1 MAKKVD
7 NRNLVVV
14 DTFDEFANKVDKLDF
29 EVEDIVALVTS
40 LANTFYWLNVESVW
54 GPIGFTW
61 KKTDD
66 YGVFNKTTIPFSVI
80 PKLPDGYRIK
90 SLSNTF
96 NNVSSAYIDLRK
108 SDWRNLTS
116 VNGLCPPG
124 KKMTADLTGAPIEG
138 VITNLIGNNAGE
150 LYVKGDFSRVTE
162 LSGNTFGGYTI
173 YSFKDSSKLIVDDGN
188 KYLNMPYKNPSRNIN
203 GVYYWKGDGPLR
215 LEYTF
220 RIDPTDYVMK
230 NLLLY
235 SRNLQYYITNLDNLG
250 ASLFGSI
257 LYGNNND
264 VMNEPF
270 TEVTIDTRYSRDVD
284 IISIL
289 YNSTNPNVKAY
300 THKLRPLRFVGK
312 LDSINAYNPN
322 LYIVDEFPPYDEE
335 QMSALVS
342 EAPNHMSLIM
352 PYIVFENLVK
362 CPYVIDM
369 AGKNTL
375 RLFKGYDWNGEKYP
389 LIPLTREK
397 IMGLGGVDLEGDG
410 RYYVIDILPKLI
422 NADHEFKFA
431 EFFGASP
438 NCEGGIIAKYKI
450 PSFRAQEFYAN
461 GFYIDNDT
469 VIQFSNKG
477 DWTNYTDSWLGDCS
491 KTHIVL
497 FPDDN
502 GRIHFTGAGIFPFHW
517 TNNMVMNYIEV
528 ETRDS
533 VILKSSTINTV
544 YEIML
549 TQSNNYTGHI
559 IKHPVII
566 TNSSF
571 SAPKSK
577 IIIESD
583 FVFIY
588 ASNISFVNYNDSNPD
603 WRTSMEDIRKFIA
616 GIQVNDTNKKYNL
629 TLKSNYY
636 NQLTEEEKNHIIN
649 DLNYVLVNQI

>member
-7 NRNLVVV
+7 NRNLVVCE
-14 DTFDEFANKVDKLDF
+14 TFDDFANRVDDIDF
-29 EVEDIVALVTS
+29 SIEDIVSLVTS
-40 LANTFYWLNVESVW
+40 LANVFYWLNVESVW
-54 GPIGFTW
+54 GSIGFTW
-61 KKTDD
+61 KKVDD
-66 YGVFNKTTIPFSVI
+66 YGVFNKTTVPFSII

-96 NNVSSAYIDLRK
+96 NNVSSAHIDLRK

-138 VITNLIGNNAGE
+138 IITNLIGGNAGE
-150 LYVKGDFSRVTE
+150 LYVKGDFSGVTE
-162 LSGNTFGGYTI
+162 LSGNTFGDYYNDNFEG
-173 YSFKDSSKLIVDDGN
+173 SSKLIVDDDN
-188 KYLNMPYKNPSRNIN
+188 KYLDMPYKNPWRNIK

-215 LEYTF
+215 LEYAF
-220 RIDPTDYVMK
+220 RIDPADYMMG
-230 NLLLY
+230 NLPLY
-235 SRNLQYYITNLDNLG
+235 SRNLQYHITNLDNLG
-250 ASLFGSI
+250 AFLFYSI
-257 LYGNNND
+257 QYGNSND
-264 VMNEPF
+264 VMSEPF

-289 YNSTNPNVKAY
+289 YKISNFRFFRYA
-300 THKLRPLRFVGK
+300 HKLRPLKFAGE

-342 EAPNHMSLIM
+342 EAPDDMSLIM
-352 PYIVFENLVK
+352 PFIVFENLVK

-375 RLFKGYDWNGEKYP
+375 RLFKGYEWSNEKYP
-389 LIPLTREK
+389 LVPLTREK
-397 IMGLGGVDLEGDG
+397 IIEMGGVDLAGDG
-410 RYYVIDILPKLI
+410 KYYMIDILPELV
-422 NADHEFKFA
+422 NADHEFRYA

-438 NCEGGIIAKYKI
+438 NCEGGIQAKYKI
-450 PSFRAQEFYAN
+450 PSFRAQKFYAN
-461 GFYIDNDT
+461 GFCIDDDT
-469 VIQFSNKG
+469 VIQFSTRG
-477 DWTNYTDSWLGDCS
+477 AWTNYTDSWLTDCS

-502 GRIHFTGAGIFPFHW
+502 GRIDFTGANIKPFHW
-517 TNNMVMNYIEV
+517 TNNMVMNYIEI

-533 VILKSSTINTV
+533 VILKNSAINTV
-544 YEIML
+544 YNFNGSYAGYIV
-549 TQSNNYTGHI
+549 
-559 IKHPVII
+559 KHPVVI

-571 SAPKSK
+571 NAAGTK

-588 ASNISFVNYNDSNPD
+588 ASDISFVYYNPNPD
-603 WRTSMEDIRKFIA
+603 WQTSMETVRKFIA
-616 GIQVNDTNKKYNL
+616 GIQVNDTDKEYKL
-629 TLKSNYY
+629 TLKSQYY
-636 NQLTEEEKNHIIN
+636 NQLTEEEKNHITN
-649 DLNYVLVNQI
+649 DLNYILVNQL